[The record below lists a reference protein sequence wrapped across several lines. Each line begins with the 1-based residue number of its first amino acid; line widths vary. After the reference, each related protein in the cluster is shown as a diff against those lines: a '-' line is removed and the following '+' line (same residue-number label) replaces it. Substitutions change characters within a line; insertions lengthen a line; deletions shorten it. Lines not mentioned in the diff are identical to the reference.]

1 MNLEQTIKLLIV
13 EDYDALSLGIISH
26 LKRQSQGID
35 YKVTQINN
43 LTDAVLEA
51 KMRCF
56 DVILLDFYLNSPTG
70 GGDLFLKA
78 RSEFA
83 CKPKI
88 IVFSRVDKM
97 DIVDHLVHQLEAN
110 GFILKSSNSLDE
122 IVPAIAATLRGE
134 RYFSPTIAEKLQRFS
149 SKKDIDYIDRLL
161 LKGLSKGMKQN
172 EIADYFIENSISL
185 TPSAI
190 EKRVKRLKEYF
201 NAKTSLELMSIVSK
215 QGYI

>member
-1 MNLEQTIKLLIV
+1 M
-13 EDYDALSLGIISH
+13 
-26 LKRQSQGID
+26 
-35 YKVTQINN
+35 
-43 LTDAVLEA
+43 
-51 KMRCF
+51 
-56 DVILLDFYLNSPTG
+56 ILVN
-70 GGDLFLKA
+70 
-78 RSEFA
+78 
-83 CKPKI
+83 
-88 IVFSRVDKM
+88 KM
-97 DIVDHLVHQLEAN
+97 DIVDHLVHQLEAD

-172 EIADYFIENSISL
+172 EIADYFIENCISL